1 MGVLTGLIVA
11 GTALT
16 GCSSDP
22 DANTNGEG
30 KLEAAQIQKDTQKAA
45 KAATAVRLAGTV
57 VSKDGTYRLDMRLK
71 ANGGTG
77 SVTTKGSTFRLL
89 RVGDH
94 LFLKADA
101 AWWRDKGG
109 KGGTDSGAAN
119 ALGGKYVRVP
129 KGDASYEQL
138 SGFTDK
144 DVLLD
149 GVLTLHGSLAKGDH
163 GETEGIRTIEI
174 TGDDGAGGTLDVSLE
189 DRPVPIRLKRAGGA
203 GTLTFTE
210 WNEPFAL
217 KEPAKGDVVD
227 YGQQLPTS

>member
-1 MGVLTGLIVA
+1 MVLA
-11 GTALT
+11 
-16 GCSSDP
+16 GCSGDP

-30 KLEAAQIQKDTQKAA
+30 KLEPAQIQKDAQKAA
-45 KAATAVRLAGTV
+45 KAASAVRLAGTV

-71 ANGGTG
+71 ASGGTG

-101 AWWRDKGG
+101 SWWKDKGG
-109 KGGTDSGAAN
+109 KGGTDTAAAK

-149 GVLTLHGSLAKGDH
+149 GVLTLHGSLGKGDH

-174 TGDDGAGGTLDVSLE
+174 KGDDGAGGILDVSLE
-189 DRPVPIRLKRAGGA
+189 DTPVPIRLQRAGGA

-210 WNEPFAL
+210 WNKSFSLE
-217 KEPAKGDVVD
+217 EPAKGDMVD